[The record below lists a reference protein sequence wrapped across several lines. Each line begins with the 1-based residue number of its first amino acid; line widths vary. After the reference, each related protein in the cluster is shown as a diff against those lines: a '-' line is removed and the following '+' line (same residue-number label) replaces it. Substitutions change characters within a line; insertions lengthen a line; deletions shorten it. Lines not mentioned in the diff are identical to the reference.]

1 MSKMSKPHVNI
12 RISCDG
18 EHRLE
23 IQCAGIP
30 SGILYCLAQAAAET
44 IKNSGCFDD
53 KSAAVSAFAIQMLEF
68 LTEDDDDGG
77 SPAQCQTHRT
87 HAQRQTHRTHAQHQ
101 THRAHAPRTLG

>member
-1 MSKMSKPHVNI
+1 MSKMSKPHVSI

-44 IKNSGCFDD
+44 IKSSGCFDD
-53 KSAAVSAFAIQMLEF
+53 KPAAVSAFALQMLKF
-68 LTEDDDDGG
+68 LTEDDDDGWLARPASD
-77 SPAQCQTHRT
+77 SPSTCPASDSPSTCPANTGLKH
-87 HAQRQTHRTHAQHQ
+87 
-101 THRAHAPRTLG
+101 